1 MDGYN
6 ENVEL
11 ITNFIEEV
19 SEDDI
24 IYWLSL
30 ADFN

>member
-30 ADFN
+30 ADFK